1 MVILLCL
8 SAIYAAGANEVL
20 NVRSLL
26 ALSILGWR
34 MMGGVRGDYENTQL
48 SSPPNKSF
56 PSPCW
61 RIIIFLILTILQS
74 PASNARKI
82 YLKTLSSF
90 LFTLIPVV
98 RYYERWPMEKNGN
111 ACTRKWLFRSMRN
124 LRCEVQYSNSL
135 EPGWGLQRHPFFSR
149 HSPRAISRMKNRNN
163 TCNCKLI

>member
-1 MVILLCL
+1 
-8 SAIYAAGANEVL
+8 
-20 NVRSLL
+20 
-26 ALSILGWR
+26 
-34 MMGGVRGDYENTQL
+34 MGGVRGDYENTQL